1 MGSRRRPPLA
11 RRRARPVH
19 ENSAAQREH
28 PVNDAGKAQL
38 GGLRTKLFY
47 GFGSVAYGVKDAGF
61 SGLLLLYYNQVI
73 GLPAQLVGTAIMIA
87 LVFDAFADP
96 IVGQISDNLRTR
108 WGRRHPFMYAS
119 AIPVAVSY
127 FFLWTPP
134 HLTQNGLFLYLI
146 VMAIIVRTFI
156 TMFEIPNSAMIAEV
170 TSDYDQRTSF
180 LSYRYFFGV
189 VGGAVMSI
197 ITFRYILAPD
207 ATHHVGQLNPAGYLR
222 YGLIAACVMAATI
235 LISSLGTHRNIK
247 YFRVPP
253 VRTITLG
260 QMLREMAT
268 SLSNPHFVV
277 LVAASLC
284 GTMAIGVSASL
295 LLYFATYFWGLT
307 SAQISLFQIVALFGS
322 IIGILL
328 AIPASRRFGKRKVA
342 ISLFI
347 TFILVSSLTITLRLI
362 GFFPVN
368 GSPWL
373 MPLLLL
379 ERFTVSILGL
389 TVLVMFSSMLADV
402 VEDNELRTKRRSEG
416 LFFAAQSFVAKA
428 ISGTGAFIAGLMLA
442 FVHFPQRANPATLD
456 PQIVR
461 HLAYVYVPVIA
472 LLFTAGMLL
481 MSRYRITRESHAES
495 LRKLEEAAELA
506 HTPVAVE
513 AELTD
518 GLIESPAGE

>member
-1 MGSRRRPPLA
+1 MNDNA
-11 RRRARPVH
+11 RR
-19 ENSAAQREH
+19 
-28 PVNDAGKAQL
+28 QL

-61 SGLLLLYYNQVI
+61 GGLLLLYYNQVI

-87 LVFDAFADP
+87 LIFDAFADP
-96 IVGQISDNLRTR
+96 VVGQISDNLRTR

-127 FFLWTPP
+127 FFLWSPP
-134 HLTQNGLFLYLI
+134 HLSQNGMFVYLI
-146 VMAIIVRTFI
+146 VTAIIVRTFI

-170 TSDYDQRTSF
+170 TGDYDERTSF

-189 VGGAVMSI
+189 VGGTVMSL
-197 ITFRYILAPD
+197 ITFKYILAPD
-207 ATHHVGQLNPAGYLR
+207 AAHPVGQLNPAGYLR
-222 YGLIAACVMAATI
+222 YGAIAAVVMATTI

-253 VRTITLG
+253 VRRATLG
-260 QMLREMAT
+260 QTLGEMFT

-277 LVAASLC
+277 LVAASLL

-295 LLYFATYFWGLT
+295 LLYFATYFWNLT
-307 SAQISLFQIVALFGS
+307 SAQISLFQIVVLLGS
-322 IIGILL
+322 VLGILV
-328 AIPASRRFGKRKVA
+328 AVPASKRFGKRQVA
-342 ISLFI
+342 ISLFV
-347 TFILVSSLTITLRLI
+347 TFIVISSLPVSLRLI
-362 GFFPVN
+362 GLFPVN
-368 GSPWL
+368 GSP
-373 MPLLLL
+373 LLLPIL
-379 ERFTVSILGL
+379 MTERFVASVLAL

-428 ISGTGAFIAGLMLA
+428 LSGTGAFIAGLMLA
-442 FVHFPQRANPATLD
+442 AVHFPQKANPATLD
-456 PQIVR
+456 PLIVR
-461 HLAYVYVPVIA
+461 HLAYIYVPVIA
-472 LLFTAGMLL
+472 LLFTGGMLL
-481 MSRYRITRESHAES
+481 MSRYRITRESHQES

-506 HTPVAVE
+506 HAPVSVE

-518 GLIESPAGE
+518 GLPQAVPGE